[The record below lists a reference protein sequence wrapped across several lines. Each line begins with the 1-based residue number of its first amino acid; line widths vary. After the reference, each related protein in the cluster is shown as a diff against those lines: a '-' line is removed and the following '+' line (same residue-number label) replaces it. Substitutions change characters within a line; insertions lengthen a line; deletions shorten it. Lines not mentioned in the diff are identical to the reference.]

1 MDRISIILDSC
12 TRRENLYE
20 KTIVFAACS
29 AFAVAFA
36 FFLLAAKEYYPF
48 LINDIRMNT
57 LQNEVAQE
65 ENLEKILDQEDHLHF
80 YLTVTFGIET
90 YEAYTRWC
98 NMAKKILKEK

>member
-1 MDRISIILDSC
+1 MTIRNIEIFEEQVKD
-12 TRRENLYE
+12 NL
-20 KTIVFAACS
+20 
-29 AFAVAFA
+29 
-36 FFLLAAKEYYPF
+36 
-48 LINDIRMNT
+48 
-57 LQNEVAQE
+57 EVLKIYK